1 MKMKALAVAVL
12 LVVTASAQQKQPD
25 FAAAKQEAVQ
35 ILEGLVQ
42 IDTSNP
48 PGNEIKAAEY
58 VKAVLAKDGIESE
71 IFESAPGRA
80 TLVARLK
87 GNGAKKPLLLLGH
100 LDVVGVERDKWTVD
114 PFAAEIK
121 DGFLYGR
128 GSSDDKAMDAAN
140 LEVFLSLKRLNVPLD
155 RDVILM
161 AEAGEEGTTQY
172 GIDFM
177 VREHWDKIDAEYA
190 LNEGGD
196 FALGPD
202 GNLRVAGV
210 SPTEKVPRGL
220 KVVARGTSGH
230 GSMPRVDDPVTHLGA
245 AVGKIGNWQ
254 APMRLNETTKAF
266 FERLAKISP
275 AEQAWYYTHLD
286 DPKTQQEFR
295 EKEIAFNSM
304 LRTSIAPTII
314 KGGFRENVIPA
325 DAEATLDVR
334 ALPDEDMPKFIAT
347 LKQLVNDPLVDIVPL
362 PGGQSRPA
370 PVPSSINNEM
380 FHALE
385 SAQQKLWP
393 NATTLP
399 IMQTGA
405 TDSAQLR
412 AKGVQAY
419 GIGVPAT
426 DVERK
431 RVHGNDERVSVEQ
444 LGKFVE
450 YLWAVTTDVAAH
462 K

>member
-1 MKMKALAVAVL
+1 MRKTVVILFVLAISLVA
-12 LVVTASAQQKQPD
+12 TAQQPD
-25 FAAAKQEAVQ
+25 MQAAKAEGVQ
-35 ILEGLVQ
+35 ILQSLVR

-48 PGNEIKAAEY
+48 PGNEIKAAQY
-58 VKAVLAKDGIESE
+58 VKELLAKDGIEAE

-87 GNGAKKPLLLLGH
+87 GNGTKKPLLLLGH
-100 LDVVGVERDKWTVD
+100 LDVVGVERDKWTAD

-128 GSSDDKAMDAAN
+128 GSSDDKGMDAAN
-140 LEVFLSLKRLNVPLD
+140 LVVFLQLKRLKVPLD

-172 GIDFM
+172 GIDYM
-177 VREHWDKIDAEYA
+177 VANHWDKIASEYA

-196 FALGPD
+196 FAIGAD
-202 GNLRVAGV
+202 GKLRVVGV
-210 SPTEKVPRGL
+210 SPTEKIPRGL
-220 KVVARGTSGH
+220 KVIARGTSGH
-230 GSMPRVDDPVTHLGA
+230 GSMPRLDDAVTHLA
-245 AVGKIGNWQ
+245 VAVGKIGNWQ
-254 APMRLNETTKAF
+254 PPMRLNDTTRTF
-266 FERLAKISP
+266 FARLAKISP
-275 AEQAWYYTHLD
+275 PEQAWYYTHLD

-325 DAEATLDVR
+325 DAEATLDIR
-334 ALPDEDMPKFIAT
+334 ALPDENMPEFIAT
-347 LKQLVNDPLVDIVPL
+347 LKQLVNDPAVEIVPL
-362 PGGQSRPA
+362 SGGQARPA
-370 PVPSSINNEM
+370 ATPSSLDNEM

-385 SAQQKLWP
+385 KAQQKLWP
-393 NATTLP
+393 EAVTLP

-419 GIGVPAT
+419 GIGIPES

-431 RVHGNDERVSVEQ
+431 RVHGNDERISVEQ
-444 LGKFVE
+444 FGKFVE
-450 YLWAVTTDVAAH
+450 YLWMVTTDIAAH